1 MDARAASQV
10 SHQGELPV
18 EPTEIEAKYR
28 LEGPDGHA
36 RLRRR
41 LVALGARAGDTT
53 AEDNQLFDRPDRSL
67 GAANRVLRLRVLNG
81 GPAGRLTYKGP
92 ATRSGVL
99 KQRTELEV
107 AVDDSAVTRAIL
119 EALGYQPTVRYLKQR
134 ETWYLQGAEVALDT
148 LVFGWYCEIEGPA
161 EVIPGIAAALGLSAA
176 SAEPT
181 GYPGLM
187 ARYEASQRP

>member
-1 MDARAASQV
+1 MQ
-10 SHQGELPV
+10 
-18 EPTEIEAKYR
+18 PTEIEAKYR
-28 LEGPDGHA
+28 LEGPDDHA

-41 LVALGARAGDTT
+41 LVALGAREGDTT
-53 AEDNQLFDRPDRSL
+53 AEDNQLFDRADRSI
-67 GAANRVLRLRVLNG
+67 GAVDGVLRLRMLNG

-92 ATRSGVL
+92 ASRTGAL

-107 AVDDSAVTRAIL
+107 AVDDSALTRAIL
-119 EALGYQPTVRYLKQR
+119 EALGYQPTIRYLKQR

-161 EVIPGIAAALGLSAA
+161 EVIPGLAAALGLSPA
-176 SAEPT
+176 SAEPI

-187 ARYEASQRP
+187 ARYQASQPP